1 MFKTL
6 VVALDLEADGDRAL
20 PIVRALA
27 RSGTVDVD
35 LVTVSSPGLPTA
47 PDAYELAR
55 RAHQHGWDCDAWS
68 IVHDIDAARGIVQ
81 HVAAAPDALLVMA
94 TTARRPWSPFGSVTH
109 DVLRATSRPVLLIGP
124 RVPWTYA
131 PTCTTLVPC
140 LDPADGIER
149 AIPAIVCWQ
158 QTFTSASPQIA
169 EVVGEFDDD
178 AAAHGRVE
186 AFAGRLAA
194 QHVQA
199 VTHVLHDDDPIYG
212 LEQLSDQFIGPV
224 YVATSARYT
233 DGRLHWHST
242 TQALV
247 HRANRPVLV
256 VPALPSPVT
265 FRPSDTTSE
274 HIAFHDLTAPADVPM
289 DDRLRATEV
298 GA

>member
-27 RSGTVDVD
+27 RSGKVDVD
-35 LVTVSSPGLPTA
+35 LITVTSPGLPTA
-47 PDAYELAR
+47 PDAYELAK
-55 RAHQHGWDCDAWS
+55 RAHHHGWDRDAWS

-81 HVAAAPDALLVMA
+81 HAAAAPDALLVMA

-124 RVPWTYA
+124 RVPWTYG
-131 PTCTTLVPC
+131 PCTTLVPC
-140 LDPADGIER
+140 LDPGDGIER
-149 AIPAIVCWQ
+149 AIPTIVSWQ
-158 QTFTSASPQIA
+158 QTFICAAPQIA

-178 AAAHGRVE
+178 AAARHRVE

-194 QHVQA
+194 QRVYA
-199 VTHVLHDDDPIYG
+199 MTHVLYDDDPVYG
-212 LEQLSDQFIGPV
+212 LEQLSDRFIGPV

-242 TQALV
+242 TQDLV

-256 VPALPSPVT
+256 VPA
-265 FRPSDTTSE
+265 RPSRVTLRPAATTSE
-274 HIAFHDLTAPADVPM
+274 HIAFDDLTVPPDV
-289 DDRLRATEV
+289 RTEPV
-298 GA
+298 SA